1 MEMFGRGVFGVEVVA
16 KQQESRSGQRGGGYI
31 VVI

>member
-1 MEMFGRGVFGVEVVA
+1 MFRGVEVLGLKVVA
-16 KQQESRSGQRGGGYI
+16 KQQESRSGQRGGYI